1 MTNTEQNKNKIKQL
15 TVEFVKK
22 TLKKYCDA
30 KQDLNLSADEI
41 LGQNISYRDTPTLDE
56 VRIISYFKHEFIETT
71 LCIAHRFNGRVV
83 YYGNMNISTKYLTS
97 QDWDGKCFPNIV
109 MDENFL
115 TESDAIKELKEIL
128 TAIIVKQEVTDVAH
142 FSK

>member
-41 LGQNISYRDTPTLDE
+41 LGQKQ
-56 VRIISYFKHEFIETT
+56 II
-71 LCIAHRFNGRVV
+71 
-83 YYGNMNISTKYLTS
+83 
-97 QDWDGKCFPNIV
+97 
-109 MDENFL
+109 
-115 TESDAIKELKEIL
+115 
-128 TAIIVKQEVTDVAH
+128 
-142 FSK
+142 